1 MCGLTLQFFF
11 RIAKVGR
18 IFECAKLFA
27 KKFSRKYDFSGK
39 LTPYCIFSSP
49 KIHVHPHFH
58 TSSPVFTYMFTR
70 AIVDV
75 HPFPNVKRAATP
87 PGNSSST
94 KLKKQLG
101 SFARKETSCFPTT
114 ILSSA
119 SPAPRLVRSGRGRY
133 RFRPER
139 RVGKSPCLR
148 SAGSR
153 PCARSGHRLALASAG
168 RTAWRR

>member
-1 MCGLTLQFFF
+1 MCKTFHE
-11 RIAKVGR
+11 K
-18 IFECAKLFA
+18 IFEKMHF
-27 KKFSRKYDFSGK
+27 FSKTGAPYSIYFLPTKY
-39 LTPYCIFSSP
+39 I
-49 KIHVHPHFH
+49 
-58 TSSPVFTYMFTR
+58 FTR
-70 AIVDV
+70 SIIAV
-75 HPFPNVKRAATP
+75 HPFPNVKRAAAP

-119 SPAPRLVRSGRGRY
+119 SPAPRLARSGRGRY
-133 RFRPER
+133 RFRLGR
-139 RVGKSPCLR
+139 RVGRSPCLR

>member
-1 MCGLTLQFFF
+1 MQN
-11 RIAKVGR
+11 
-18 IFECAKLFA
+18 
-27 KKFSRKYDFSGK
+27 FSRKNFRENAFFSKTGA
-39 LTPYCIFSSP
+39 PYNIYFLP
-49 KIHVHPHFH
+49 TKYI
-58 TSSPVFTYMFTR
+58 FTR

-75 HPFPNVKRAATP
+75 HPFPNVKRAAAP

-119 SPAPRLVRSGRGRY
+119 SPAPRLARSGRGRY
-133 RFRPER
+133 RFRLGR
-139 RVGKSPCLR
+139 RVGRSPCLR

-153 PCARSGHRLALASAG
+153 PCARSGHRLALASAH

>member
-1 MCGLTLQFFF
+1 MCKTFHEKIFEKMHFFQRQVL
-11 RIAKVGR
+11 RIAY
-18 IFECAKLFA
+18 ISF
-27 KKFSRKYDFSGK
+27 
-39 LTPYCIFSSP
+39 PQN
-49 KIHVHPHFH
+49 
-58 TSSPVFTYMFTR
+58 TSSPLLSYMFTC

-75 HPFPNVKRAATP
+75 HPFPNVKRAAAP

-119 SPAPRLVRSGRGRY
+119 SPAPRLARSGRGRY
-133 RFRPER
+133 RFRPGR
-139 RVGKSPCLR
+139 RVGRSPCLR

>member
-1 MCGLTLQFFF
+1 MQN
-11 RIAKVGR
+11 
-18 IFECAKLFA
+18 
-27 KKFSRKYDFSGK
+27 FSRKNFRENAFFSKTGA
-39 LTPYCIFSSP
+39 PYSIYFLP
-49 KIHVHPHFH
+49 TKYI
-58 TSSPVFTYMFTR
+58 FTR

-119 SPAPRLVRSGRGRY
+119 SPAPRLARSGRGRY
-133 RFRPER
+133 RFHPGR
-139 RVGKSPCLR
+139 RVGMSPCLR
-148 SAGSR
+148 SASSR